1 MPSSLI
7 SQAETIS
14 NRDARIILR
23 LFVAGENATYRRAV
37 RCVKAFCKEE
47 LDANY
52 ELDIVDIISRPEI
65 AEEMNILATPA
76 LVKVSPEPMQR
87 ICGDLSDRQ
96 RLITELLPKPRPK

>member
-7 SQAETIS
+7 SQDETIS
-14 NRDARIILR
+14 NRDAKIILR
-23 LFVAGENATYRRAV
+23 LFVAGETPTYRRAV

-52 ELDIVDIISRPEI
+52 ELEIVDIVTRPEI

-76 LVKVSPEPMQR
+76 LIKISPEPMQR
-87 ICGDLSDRQ
+87 ICGDLSDRE
-96 RLITELLPKPRPK
+96 RLATELLPQPRLK